1 MDAPRLDEMHTTMS
15 SIPLGSTGPDN
26 SEPIEWAKKRRIE
39 PIKSSCR
46 WQLGCPRLD
55 GGITIMSSNPL
66 GSTAPDNSGP
76 IGWSQEN
83 L

>member
-1 MDAPRLDEMHTTMS
+1 MP
-15 SIPLGSTGPDN
+15 SIPLGSTAPDN
-26 SEPIEWAKKRRIE
+26 RKPIGWAEKRGFEPIQ
-39 PIKSSCR
+39 SSCQ

-55 GGITIMSSNPL
+55 GGITTMPSNPL

>member
-1 MDAPRLDEMHTTMS
+1 MS
-15 SIPLGSTGPDN
+15 SIPLGSTAPDN
-26 SEPIEWAKKRRIE
+26 SRPIGWTEKRRIE
-39 PIKSSCR
+39 PIKSSCQ

-55 GGITIMSSNPL
+55 GGITTMPSIPL
-66 GSTAPDNSGP
+66 GSAAPDNSEP